1 MSLEESVEEAK
12 DEDPAA
18 DQSPE
23 DVHRLD
29 DNGQEEGRGDTSCEV
44 QVLAPGDEGFCLLIL
59 EDVHLQLNVDG
70 AVGNILE
77 TFRYFYDHF
86 CLP

>member
-23 DVHRLD
+23 DVRRLD
-29 DNGQEEGRGDTSCEV
+29 DDGQEGRGDKSSEV

-59 EDVHLQLNVDG
+59 EDVHLQLDVNG

-77 TFRYFYDHF
+77 TFRYFCDH
-86 CLP
+86 CVP

>member
-1 MSLEESVEEAK
+1 MSFEESVEEAK

-18 DQSPE
+18 DQSP

-29 DNGQEEGRGDTSCEV
+29 DDGQEGRGDMRCKV

-77 TFRYFYDHF
+77 TFRYFCDH
-86 CLP
+86 CVS